1 MEIKENKL
9 GSTYLKGKAVISI
22 SETDSVRTEL
32 EGINKACE
40 EITSTLPHEF
50 EHLKAVH
57 DGNDFR
63 VEKKESEDGGLVYD
77 VAFGYELKMK
87 EVEDEI

>member
-9 GSTYLKGKAVISI
+9 GSSYLKGKAVVSI
-22 SETDSVRTEL
+22 PETDSVRTEL

-40 EITSTLPHEF
+40 DITSTLPHEF

-57 DGNDFR
+57 DGSDFR
-63 VEKKESEDGGLVYD
+63 VERKESEGGSQVYE

-87 EVEDEI
+87 EVEDKI